1 MIEPLSR
8 DFHLVIPSIPGY
20 GFSGPTHERGWD
32 IVRIA
37 RAWAELMRR
46 LGYERYGAQGGDF
59 GSGISTALGAVAPE
73 QVVGVHVNYLPTCP
87 DPEVELSESD
97 EIRLD
102 KIRKLM
108 ANRPRTRPCRQPPHK
123 PSATP

>member
-8 DFHLVIPSIPGY
+8 DFHLVIPSIPGF

-32 IVRIA
+32 VVRVA

-59 GSGISTALGAVAPE
+59 GAGISRRSARWHPSRSSACTST
-73 QVVGVHVNYLPTCP
+73 TCRPGRP
-87 DPEVELSESD
+87 DPTSSCP
-97 EIRLD
+97 
-102 KIRKLM
+102 K
-108 ANRPRTRPCRQPPHK
+108 RTRPGWTR
-123 PSATP
+123 SGS